1 MTVLATLTL
10 PYTMTDTYEFAA
22 IHSNPPGIYT
32 DRPCAILKK
41 VGDSSIIWT
50 AAPIEMARPYM
61 EPSGIPADGKAAC
74 RRADVY
80 IQCTKVCRSAQVQ
93 KDGADY
99 FAVINEQEESPIA
112 PMYDITI
119 DVKAP
124 RKRAYLLPD
133 GGELPTEEV
142 DGMLRIHLPKLEV
155 FHMLEVR

>member
-41 VGDSSIIWT
+41 VGDASIIWT

-61 EPSGIPADGKAAC
+61 SRQVFRRMVKLLAGEPTFTSNAPKF
-74 RRADVY
+74 VEVL
-80 IQCTKVCRSAQVQ
+80 KWQ

-99 FAVINEQEESPIA
+99 FAVINRAGGVPDRS
-112 PMYDITI
+112 
-119 DVKAP
+119 DV
-124 RKRAYLLPD
+124 
-133 GGELPTEEV
+133 
-142 DGMLRIHLPKLEV
+142 
-155 FHMLEVR
+155 